1 MGALLCVLIS
11 FTAAF
16 CTPGRLS
23 WKCLNLMKNDSSQPF
38 EWRWVRLS
46 IGDIPTFLHKHHT
59 QGVKP
64 LCLGYRFASTQDI
77 IYVCH
82 CFIWRAGQQRW
93 ALYLASNGSLP
104 GRISQVN
111 PIQCFEL
118 CKWCHNWEI
127 GWLDNW
133 WSKGQG
139 PQSFTYP
146 PHLAFWGHI
155 IWSRELWG
163 RRSEHLQE
171 AQWLREFFWS
181 QRGAKLG
188 FTGGHHVLAG
198 NHIASRAWDSWRSLP
213 LRLDSYVSRTR
224 N

>member
-1 MGALLCVLIS
+1 
-11 FTAAF
+11 
-16 CTPGRLS
+16 
-23 WKCLNLMKNDSSQPF
+23 MKNDSSQPF

-64 LCLGYRFASTQDI
+64 LCLGYCFAWTQDI

-82 CFIWRAGQQRW
+82 CFIWRACQQRW

-111 PIQCFEL
+111 LIQCFEL
-118 CKWCHNWEI
+118 NDATTGKFGDWIIDDH
-127 GWLDNW
+127 
-133 WSKGQG
+133 KVKVHKAY
-139 PQSFTYP
+139 TYP

-171 AQWLREFFWS
+171 AQWLSEFLWS
-181 QRGAKLG
+181 QTGAKLG
-188 FTGGHHVLAG
+188 FKGGYHVLAG

-213 LRLDSYVSRTR
+213 LRLDSYVSIELEIRSKCVGHIKARSTATCTSSLQSAIS
-224 N
+224 